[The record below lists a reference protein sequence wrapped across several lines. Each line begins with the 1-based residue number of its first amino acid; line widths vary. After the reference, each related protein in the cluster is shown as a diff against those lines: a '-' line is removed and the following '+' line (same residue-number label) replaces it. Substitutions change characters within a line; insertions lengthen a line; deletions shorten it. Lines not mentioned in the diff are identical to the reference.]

1 MRWTHAERVGDSSL
15 CRPAPLA
22 ACVGSV
28 GTACGLQLAGG
39 PCPGA
44 AAGRVAGAAEVL
56 AGVFVTCNVLN
67 GTRFAHRAR
76 ATTRQRPPRR
86 AGERTR
92 SGRGP
97 AAREAVGVARRAAT
111 SIPYSART
119 GRKKNRHPRILGN
132 SPLSVAVQAARD
144 SPVAARR

>member
-1 MRWTHAERVGDSSL
+1 MDARRTRRRLVTVPSSSAAGRM
-15 CRPAPLA
+15 CR
-22 ACVGSV
+22 GSV
-28 GTACGLQLAGG
+28 GTACGLQLAGS

-44 AAGRVAGAAEVL
+44 AAGRGAGAAEVL

-76 ATTRQRPPRR
+76 ADDPSDPRR
-86 AGERTR
+86 ETVSTTAGERT
-92 SGRGP
+92 GRGP
-97 AAREAVGVARRAAT
+97 ADREAVARRAAT
-111 SIPYSART
+111 IQRVR
-119 GRKKNRHPRILGN
+119 RKKNRHPRILGN